1 MNELVI
7 DRNSNGI
14 DLALLHNKLLTEL
27 HKEDSVASF
36 RIGDVYLAKVKKI
49 MPNLNA
55 AFLDV
60 GHEKDAFLHYTD
72 LGVNFKSVLKLTK
85 IVTQGGLK
93 NANLDEFSKEEEIV
107 KTGKITEL
115 IKKGDEIL
123 VQIFKEPIGNKGPR
137 ITCDLS
143 FAGRFCVL
151 VPFGKNTSISKK
163 ISDVGHKKRL
173 KQMIDKLKPKN
184 FGVIIRTISEEA
196 GIEEIELDLN
206 NLIKQWENLIS
217 TARNAKPPFRVLG
230 EISRTESLLRDLL
243 NDEFTNI
250 HVNDSDY
257 ANYLKEYIGN
267 IAPGKESIIRLYNS
281 KVPIFQH
288 FGIDKQIK
296 ASFGKNVMFSNGAY
310 LIIEHTEAMHVI
322 DVNSGRKTSS
332 SENQQENAL
341 RINSEAVKEIA
352 RQLRLRDLGG
362 IIVIDF
368 IDLKNPTSRKQLLD
382 SLVKEMK
389 TDRSKHNILPMSKFG
404 LVQITRE
411 RVRPEINI
419 NTSELC
425 PSCNGTGTV
434 VSSML
439 LSDNIEE
446 KLSYIWD
453 TLNINKL
460 TLKVN
465 PIIKAYLTKGG
476 LKSVRAKWFWKHKKW
491 VKIKSDVNFHLT
503 NFTIYNDS
511 GDELS

>member
-14 DLALLHNKLLTEL
+14 DLALLYNKQLTEL
-27 HKEDSVASF
+27 HKEDSVSSF
-36 RIGDVYLAKVKKI
+36 QIGDVYLAKVKKI

-72 LGVNFKSVLKLTK
+72 LGINFRSVLKLTK

-93 NANLDEFSKEEEIV
+93 NSNLDEFEKDADIV
-107 KTGKITEL
+107 KTGKISEVL
-115 IKKGDEIL
+115 KKGDEIL

-143 FAGRFCVL
+143 FAGRFSVL

-163 ISDVGHKKRL
+163 ISDVNHKKRL
-173 KQMIDKLKPKN
+173 KQMVDKLKPAN

-206 NLIKQWENLIS
+206 NLIAKWETLIKS
-217 TARNAKPPFRVLG
+217 TRNAKPPFKVLG

-243 NDEFTNI
+243 NDGFSNI
-250 HVNDSDY
+250 HVNDAEY
-257 ANYLKEYIGN
+257 AAKLKEYISN
-267 IAPGKESIIRLYNS
+267 IAPGKDNIVRIYNL

-322 DVNSGRKTSS
+322 DVNSGRKTTD
-332 SENQQENAL
+332 SETQQENAL
-341 RINSEAVKEIA
+341 KINNEATREIA

-368 IDLKNPTSRKQLLD
+368 IDLKNPNHRKELLD
-382 SLVKEMK
+382 NLALAMK
-389 TDRSKHNILPMSKFG
+389 SDRSRHNILPMSKFG
-404 LVQITRE
+404 LIQITRE

-419 NTSELC
+419 NTAELC

-453 TLNINKL
+453 TQNIGKL
-460 TLKVN
+460 KLKVN

-476 LKSVRAKWFWKHKKW
+476 FKSVRFQWLWKHRKW
-491 VKIKSDVNFHLT
+491 VKIIADNQYHLT
-503 NFTIYNDS
+503 NFNIYNEF

>member
-14 DLALLHNKLLTEL
+14 DLALLYNKQLTEL
-27 HKEDSVASF
+27 HKEESVSSF
-36 RIGDVYLAKVKKI
+36 QIGDVYLAKVKKI

-55 AFLDV
+55 AFVDV

-72 LGVNFKSVLKLTK
+72 LGINFRSVKKLTQ

-93 NANLDEFSKEEEIV
+93 NLNLDEFSIEEEIV
-107 KTGKITEL
+107 KTGKISEIL
-115 IKKGDEIL
+115 KKGDQLL

-151 VPFGKNTSISKK
+151 VPFGKSTSISKK
-163 ISDVGHKKRL
+163 ISDVNHKKRL
-173 KQMIDKLKPKN
+173 KQMVDKIKPKN

-206 NLIKQWENLIS
+206 NLIKQWEHLIKS
-217 TARNAKPPFRVLG
+217 SRNAQPPFKVLG

-243 NDEFTNI
+243 NDDFTNI
-250 HVNDSDY
+250 HVNDAEY
-257 ANYLKEYIGN
+257 ASKLKEYITN
-267 IAPGKESIIRLYNS
+267 IAPGRESLVRLYNS

-322 DVNSGRKTSS
+322 DVNSGRKTTNAES
-332 SENQQENAL
+332 QQENAL
-341 RINSEAVKEIA
+341 KINIEATKEIA

-368 IDLKNPTSRKQLLD
+368 IDLKNPNHRKELHEALL
-382 SLVKEMK
+382 LAMK
-389 TDRSKHNILPMSKFG
+389 PDRSKHNILPMSKFG

-434 VSSML
+434 VSSTLM
-439 LSDNIEE
+439 SDNIEE
-446 KLSYIWD
+446 KMTYIWD
-453 TLNINKL
+453 TQNISKL

-476 LKSVRAKWFWKHKKW
+476 FKSVRFSWFWKYKKW
-491 VKIKSDVNFHLT
+491 VRIIEDNNYHLT
-503 NFTIYNDS
+503 NFSIYNDS
-511 GDELS
+511 GDILN

>member
-14 DLALLHNKLLTEL
+14 DLALLYNKQLTEL
-27 HKEDSVASF
+27 HKEESVSSF
-36 RIGDVYLAKVKKI
+36 QIGDVYLAKVKKI

-72 LGVNFKSVLKLTK
+72 LGINFRSVLKLTK

-93 NANLDEFSKEEEIV
+93 NTNLDDFEKEEDIV

-115 IKKGDEIL
+115 LKKGDELL

-143 FAGRFCVL
+143 FAGRFSVL
-151 VPFGKNTSISKK
+151 VPFGKSTSISKK
-163 ISDVGHKKRL
+163 ISDVNHKKRL
-173 KQMIDKLKPKN
+173 KQMIDKMKPKN
-184 FGVIIRTISEEA
+184 FGIIIRTISEEA

-206 NLIKQWENLIS
+206 NLINKWETLVKS
-217 TARNAKPPFRVLG
+217 TRNAKPPFKVLG

-243 NDEFTNI
+243 NDGFSNI
-250 HVNDSDY
+250 HVNDPEY
-257 ANYLKEYIGN
+257 AAKLKEYISN
-267 IAPGKESIIRLYNS
+267 IAPGKDSIVRIYNS

-322 DVNSGRKTSS
+322 DVNSGRKTTD
-332 SENQQENAL
+332 SETQQENAL
-341 RINSEAVKEIA
+341 KINNEATREIA

-368 IDLKNPTSRKQLLD
+368 IDLKNPNHRKELLD
-382 SLVKEMK
+382 NLTLAMK
-389 TDRSKHNILPMSKFG
+389 PDRSRHNILPMSKFG
-404 LVQITRE
+404 LIQITRE

-419 NTSELC
+419 NTAELC

-453 TLNINKL
+453 TQNIGNLK
-460 TLKVN
+460 LKVN

-476 LKSVRAKWFWKHKKW
+476 FKSVRFKWWWKHRKW
-491 VKIKSDVNFHLT
+491 VKIIADNQYHLT
-503 NFTIYNDS
+503 NFNIYNEF

>member
-14 DLALLHNKLLTEL
+14 DLALLYNKQLTEL
-27 HKEDSVASF
+27 QKEESVSSF
-36 RIGDVYLAKVKKI
+36 QIGDVYLAKVKKI
-49 MPNLNA
+49 KPELNA

-72 LGVNFKSVLKLTK
+72 LGANFRSVLKLTK

-93 NANLDEFSKEEEIV
+93 DPNLNEFEKEEEIV
-107 KTGKITEL
+107 KTGKITEVL
-115 IKKGDEIL
+115 KRGDEVL
-123 VQIFKEPIGNKGPR
+123 VQIFKEPISNKGPR

-163 ISDVGHKKRL
+163 ISDVNHKKRL
-173 KQMIDKLKPKN
+173 KQMIDKLKPTN
-184 FGVIIRTISEEA
+184 FGVIVRTIAEEA
-196 GIEEIELDLN
+196 GIEEIEMDLN
-206 NLIKQWENLIS
+206 NLISKWDTLIKTS
-217 TARNAKPPFRVLG
+217 RNATPPFKVLG

-243 NDEFTNI
+243 NDNFINI
-250 HVNDSDY
+250 HVNDADY
-257 ANYLKEYIGN
+257 ANKLREYIGN

-288 FGIDKQIK
+288 FGVDKQIK

-310 LIIEHTEAMHVI
+310 IIIEHTEAMHVI
-322 DVNSGRKTSS
+322 DVNSGRKTST

-341 RINSEAVKEIA
+341 KINLEATKEIA

-368 IDLKNPTSRKQLLD
+368 IDLKNPAHRKELLD
-382 SLVKEMK
+382 ALTLAMK
-389 TDRSKHNILPMSKFG
+389 SDRSKHNILPMSKFG

-419 NTSELC
+419 NTAELC

-446 KLSYIWD
+446 KLAYIWD
-453 TLNINKL
+453 TQNISNL
-460 TLKVN
+460 RLKVN

-476 LKSVRAKWFWKHKKW
+476 LKSVRYKWLWKHRKW
-491 VKIKSDVNFHLT
+491 VKIIADGNFHLT
-503 NFTIYNDS
+503 NFSIYNEA

>member
-1 MNELVI
+1 VNELVI

-14 DLALLHNKLLTEL
+14 DLALLYNKQLTEL
-27 HKEDSVASF
+27 HKEESVSSF
-36 RIGDVYLAKVKKI
+36 QIGDVYLAKVKKI

-72 LGVNFKSVLKLTK
+72 LGINFRSVLKLTK
-85 IVTQGGLK
+85 IITQGGLK
-93 NANLDEFSKEEEIV
+93 NPNLDEFEKEEDIV
-107 KTGKITEL
+107 KTGKISEVL
-115 IKKGDEIL
+115 KKGDELL

-143 FAGRFCVL
+143 FAGRFSVL

-163 ISDVGHKKRL
+163 ISDVNHKKRL

-206 NLIKQWENLIS
+206 NLISKWETLVK
-217 TARNAKPPFRVLG
+217 TARNARPPFKVLG

-243 NDEFTNI
+243 NDGFSNI
-250 HVNDSDY
+250 HVNDVEY
-257 ANYLKEYIGN
+257 GNMLKEYISN
-267 IAPGKESIIRLYNS
+267 IAPGKDIVRIYNS

-322 DVNSGRKTSS
+322 DVNSGRKTTD
-332 SENQQENAL
+332 SETQQENAL
-341 RINSEAVKEIA
+341 KINNEATREIA

-368 IDLKNPTSRKQLLD
+368 IDLKNPNHRKELLD
-382 SLVKEMK
+382 NLTLAMK
-389 TDRSKHNILPMSKFG
+389 PDRSRHNILPMSKFG
-404 LVQITRE
+404 LIQITRE

-419 NTSELC
+419 NTAELC

-453 TLNINKL
+453 TQNIGKL
-460 TLKVN
+460 KLKVN

-476 LKSVRAKWFWKHKKW
+476 FKSVRFKWWWKHRKW
-491 VKIKSDVNFHLT
+491 VRIISDAQYHLT
-503 NFTIYNDS
+503 NFNIYNEF

>member
-14 DLALLHNKLLTEL
+14 DLALLYNKQLTEL
-27 HKEDSVASF
+27 HKENSVSSF
-36 RIGDVYLAKVKKI
+36 QIGDVYLAKVKKI

-72 LGVNFKSVLKLTK
+72 LGINFRSVLKLTK
-85 IVTQGGLK
+85 IVSQGGLK
-93 NANLDEFSKEEEIV
+93 KSDLDEFEKEEEIV
-107 KTGKITEL
+107 KTGKISEL
-115 IKKGDEIL
+115 LKKGDEIL

-151 VPFGKNTSISKK
+151 VPFGKTTSISKK
-163 ISDVGHKKRL
+163 IADAGHKKRL

-184 FGVIIRTISEEA
+184 FGVIIRTIAEEA

-206 NLIKQWENLIS
+206 NLIGQWDTLVKMS
-217 TARNAKPPFRVLG
+217 RNAKPPFKVLG

-243 NDEFTNI
+243 NDNFTNI
-250 HVNDSDY
+250 HVNDAEY
-257 ANYLKEYIGN
+257 AAKLKEYIGN
-267 IAPGKESIIRLYNS
+267 IAPGRESLVRLYSS

-322 DVNSGRKTSS
+322 DVNSGRKTGS

-341 RINSEAVKEIA
+341 RINMEAIREIA

-368 IDLKNPTSRKQLLD
+368 IDLKNATHRKELYD
-382 SLVKEMK
+382 ALVQAMK
-389 TDRSKHNILPMSKFG
+389 SDRSKHNILPMSKFG

-419 NTSELC
+419 NTAELC

-439 LSDNIEE
+439 LSDNIED
-446 KLSYIWD
+446 KLTYIWD
-453 TLNINKL
+453 TLNISKL
-460 TLKVN
+460 RLKVN

-476 LKSVRAKWFWKHKKW
+476 LKSVRYQWLWKHKKW
-491 VKIKSDVNFHLT
+491 VKIIADSNYHLT
-503 NFTIYNDS
+503 NFSIYNEA
-511 GDELS
+511 GEELS

>member
-1 MNELVI
+1 VNELVI

-14 DLALLHNKLLTEL
+14 DLALLYNKQLTEL
-27 HKEDSVASF
+27 QKEESVSSF
-36 RIGDVYLAKVKKI
+36 QIGDVYLAKVKKI

-72 LGVNFKSVLKLTK
+72 LGINFRSVLKLTK

-93 NANLDEFSKEEEIV
+93 NPNLDEFEKDEDIV
-107 KTGKITEL
+107 KTGKISEVL
-115 IKKGDEIL
+115 KKGDEIL

-143 FAGRFCVL
+143 FAGRFSVL

-163 ISDVGHKKRL
+163 ISDVNHKKRL
-173 KQMIDKLKPKN
+173 KLMIDKLKPKN

-206 NLIKQWENLIS
+206 NLISKWENLIKN
-217 TARNAKPPFRVLG
+217 ARNAKPPFKVLG

-243 NDEFTNI
+243 NDGFSNI
-250 HVNDSDY
+250 HVNDADY
-257 ANYLKEYIGN
+257 AAKLKEYIAN
-267 IAPGKESIIRLYNS
+267 IAPGKESIVRIYNS

-322 DVNSGRKTSS
+322 DVNSGRKTTD
-332 SENQQENAL
+332 SETQQENAL
-341 RINSEAVKEIA
+341 KINNEATREIA

-368 IDLKNPTSRKQLLD
+368 IDLKNPNHRKELLD
-382 SLVKEMK
+382 NLTLAMK
-389 TDRSKHNILPMSKFG
+389 SDRSRHNILPMSKFG
-404 LVQITRE
+404 LIQITRE

-419 NTSELC
+419 NTAELC

-439 LSDNIEE
+439 MSDNLEE

-453 TLNINKL
+453 TQNIGNLK
-460 TLKVN
+460 LKVN

-476 LKSVRAKWFWKHKKW
+476 FKSVRFKWFWKHRKW
-491 VKIKSDVNFHLT
+491 VKIIADNQYHLT
-503 NFTIYNDS
+503 NFNIYNEF

>member
-1 MNELVI
+1 VNELVI

-14 DLALLHNKLLTEL
+14 DLALLYNKQLTEL
-27 HKEDSVASF
+27 HKEESVSSF
-36 RIGDVYLAKVKKI
+36 QIGDVYLAKVKKI

-72 LGVNFKSVLKLTK
+72 LGINFRSVLKLTK
-85 IVTQGGLK
+85 IVTQGGLRHE
-93 NANLDEFSKEEEIV
+93 NLDEFEKEEEIV
-107 KTGKITEL
+107 KTGKISDL
-115 IKKGDEIL
+115 LKKGDEVL

-163 ISDVGHKKRL
+163 ISDANHKKRL
-173 KQMIDKLKPKN
+173 KQMIDKLKPQN

-206 NLIKQWENLIS
+206 NLIAQWETLIR
-217 TARNAKPPFRVLG
+217 TARNARPPFKVLG

-243 NDEFTNI
+243 NDNFINI
-250 HVNDSDY
+250 HVNDAEY
-257 ANYLKEYIGN
+257 AGKLKEYIGN
-267 IAPGKESIIRLYNS
+267 IAPGKESIIRIYNN

-296 ASFGKNVMFSNGAY
+296 GSFGKNVMFSNGAY

-322 DVNSGRKTSS
+322 DVNSGRKTTS

-341 RINSEAVKEIA
+341 RINMEATKEIA

-368 IDLKNPTSRKQLLD
+368 IDLKNPAHRKELFDALT
-382 SLVKEMK
+382 LAMK

-453 TLNINKL
+453 TQNISKL
-460 TLKVN
+460 RIKVN

-476 LKSVRAKWFWKHKKW
+476 FKSVRFKWFWKHRKW
-491 VKIKSDVNFHLT
+491 VSIIADNSYHLT
-503 NFTIYNDS
+503 NFTIYNEA

>member
-14 DLALLHNKLLTEL
+14 DLALLYNKQLTEL
-27 HKEDSVASF
+27 HKEDSVSSF
-36 RIGDVYLAKVKKI
+36 QIGDVYLAKVKKT
-49 MPNLNA
+49 MSDLNA
-55 AFLDV
+55 AFVDV

-72 LGVNFKSVLKLTK
+72 LGINFNSVAKLSK
-85 IVTQGGLK
+85 IVAQGGLK
-93 NANLDEFSKEEEIV
+93 NPNLDEFEKEPDIV
-107 KTGKITEL
+107 KTGKITEVL
-115 IKKGDEIL
+115 KKGDLIL

-143 FAGRFCVL
+143 FAGRFSVL
-151 VPFGKNTSISKK
+151 VPFGRSTSISKK
-163 ISDVGHKKRL
+163 ISDVNHKKRL
-173 KQMIDKLKPKN
+173 KQMIEKLKPRN
-184 FGVIIRTISEEA
+184 FGIIIRTIAEEA
-196 GIEEIELDLN
+196 GIEEIEMDLN
-206 NLIKQWENLIS
+206 NLINQWETVVKN
-217 TARNAKPPFRVLG
+217 ARNAKPPFKVLG

-243 NDEFTNI
+243 NDGFSNI
-250 HVNDSDY
+250 HVNDAEY
-257 ANYLKEYIGN
+257 ATKLREYISN
-267 IAPGKESIIRLYNS
+267 IAPGKDSLIRVYNS
-281 KVPIFQH
+281 RVPIFQH

-322 DVNSGRKTSS
+322 DVNSGRKTTK
-332 SENQQENAL
+332 SESQQENAL
-341 RINSEAVKEIA
+341 RINNEAIREIA

-368 IDLKNPTSRKQLLD
+368 IDLKNPGHRKEILD
-382 SLVKEMK
+382 NLTLAMK
-389 TDRSKHNILPMSKFG
+389 PDRSKHNILPMSKFG

-419 NTSELC
+419 NTTELC

-453 TLNINKL
+453 TQNIGKL
-460 TLKVN
+460 TLKVS

-476 LKSVRAKWFWKHKKW
+476 FKSVRFRWLWKHRKW
-491 VKIKSDVNFHLT
+491 VKIVADQQYHLT
-503 NFTIYNDS
+503 NFNIYNEF

>member
-1 MNELVI
+1 
-7 DRNSNGI
+7 
-14 DLALLHNKLLTEL
+14 
-27 HKEDSVASF
+27 
-36 RIGDVYLAKVKKI
+36 
-49 MPNLNA
+49 
-55 AFLDV
+55 
-60 GHEKDAFLHYTD
+60 
-72 LGVNFKSVLKLTK
+72 
-85 IVTQGGLK
+85 
-93 NANLDEFSKEEEIV
+93 
-107 KTGKITEL
+107 
-115 IKKGDEIL
+115 
-123 VQIFKEPIGNKGPR
+123 
-137 ITCDLS
+137 
-143 FAGRFCVL
+143 VL
-151 VPFGKNTSISKK
+151 VPFGKTTSISKK
-163 ISDVGHKKRL
+163 ISDVNHKKRL

-184 FGVIIRTISEEA
+184 FGVIIRTIAEEA

-206 NLIKQWENLIS
+206 NLIKQWEHLIQAS
-217 TARNAKPPFRVLG
+217 RNANPPFKVLG
-230 EISRTESLLRDLL
+230 EISRTETLLRDLL

-250 HVNDSDY
+250 HVNDAEY
-257 ANYLKEYIGN
+257 AAKLKEYITN
-267 IAPGKESIIRLYNS
+267 IAPGREGLIRLYNS

-322 DVNSGRKTSS
+322 DVNSGRKTTDAES
-332 SENQQENAL
+332 QQENAL
-341 RINSEAVKEIA
+341 KINIEATKEIA

-368 IDLKNPTSRKQLLD
+368 IDLKNPNHRKELLD
-382 SLVKEMK
+382 ALTLAMK
-389 TDRSKHNILPMSKFG
+389 PDRSKHNILPMSKFG

-425 PSCNGTGTV
+425 PSCNGTGNV

-453 TLNINKL
+453 TQNISKL

-476 LKSVRAKWFWKHKKW
+476 IKSVRFQWFWKHKKW
-491 VKIKSDVNFHLT
+491 VKIIEDNTFHLT
-503 NFTIYNDS
+503 NFSIFNDS
-511 GDELS
+511 GDILN